1 MRRIRLGPGPC
12 RCGKRQAASALLVRL
27 GRRVARSMRGSR
39 VRAGA
44 GASPATWARK
54 REEERMRKT
63 VRENVGKQFYVT
75 VTDFDALLAEG
86 KKEETE

>member
-1 MRRIRLGPGPC
+1 
-12 RCGKRQAASALLVRL
+12 
-27 GRRVARSMRGSR
+27 
-39 VRAGA
+39 
-44 GASPATWARK
+44 
-54 REEERMRKT
+54 MRKT